1 MSSSD
6 YNYDEGGQF
15 FPFFMLTM
23 VGLVTIPLTY
33 NVLRASTDLE
43 QTASRV
49 KSDFKPKN
57 VDLIDAQRRRRKR
70 QNRKTKR
77 IIAVVL
83 GYAFMAYMIYLIA
96 VTQRTVLKMWDP
108 YDILGVSRSASE
120 REINTFYKRLS
131 LKFHPD
137 KARPNAANNETMET
151 VNDRWVEMTKAY
163 KALTDEEIRNNYLQ
177 YGNPDG
183 KQSTSIGIAL
193 PKWMVEEGNRWIVV
207 AFYGILLGIIL
218 PYTLGK
224 WWYGTQALTKDKVLH
239 ASAGNLF
246 REWKEDISEGDVV
259 AATSI
264 GDEFKE
270 SFKGPRSDAGAAKV
284 ESKVLSSSALAE
296 ADKNRLKAID
306 DPVRRKTLALLWAY
320 LARIDLGDPELEK
333 EKYDVAPTA
342 QLLNNSF
349 TSITLPFGAV
359 KALLASYHTS
369 QRIIQAVPPT
379 SSPILQLPNFTQI
392 IVEKISKFP
401 KTPMTF
407 QKFMSLPASTRRSL
421 CSDLS
426 DQKYEQAM
434 IVASQIP
441 QLVVAKAFFKVIG
454 ERVVTPGSL
463 VQMVIKARVIP
474 PGTPEKDI
482 PPINPLDLE
491 DVDPD
496 EGDLDALHGRN
507 PAKTKRK
514 KLPDGSYVE
523 NDAKE
528 GSVQPPLAHA
538 PYFAAEHA
546 PRWHIFLAE
555 SRSARISVPPFTFTS
570 FDKPIFN
577 TDAATGKITP
587 TFNIVTL
594 KCSFQAPPQVHTFPF
609 VMHLVCDSYI
619 GLDEQV
625 DVVLD
630 VRDPKEAEVVESD
643 EEISEPEEGTYQRSP
658 NSSLQQIGILIDFT
672 IDSLAGQLQAM
683 KSGGMTSSTSPT
695 TKRKVKKTSREDTF
709 AGWQGRACCADQGDS
724 DESDSDTEGEVD
736 SDTSETD
743 TETEDEDA

>member
-1 MSSSD
+1 MHPAAVMSSE

-23 VGLVTIPLTY
+23 VGLVTVPLTY
-33 NVLRASTDLE
+33 NILKPSTDLE
-43 QTASRV
+43 QTASRIQ
-49 KSDFKPKN
+49 SDFKPQN
-57 VDLIDAQRRRRKR
+57 VDLIDSQRKRRKR

-96 VTQRTVLKMWDP
+96 VTQRLVPKMWDP

-120 REINTFYKRLS
+120 REIDKFYKKLA

-137 KARPNAANNETMET
+137 KALPDAAKNETMDD

-163 KALTDEEIRNNYLQ
+163 KALTDDDIRNNYLQ

-246 REWKEDISEGDVV
+246 REWKEDISEGGVV

-264 GDEFKE
+264 GEEFKE
-270 SFKGPRSDAGAAKV
+270 SLKGARTDAGAAKI
-284 ESKVLSSSALAE
+284 ESKVLNSTVLTE
-296 ADKNRLKAID
+296 ADKERLKAID

-320 LARIDLGDPELEK
+320 LARIDLEDPELEK

-342 QLLNNSF
+342 LLLNNSF

-359 KALLASYHTS
+359 KPLLASYHTS
-369 QRIIQAVPPT
+369 QNIIQAVPP
-379 SSPILQLPNFTQI
+379 SSSSILQLPNITPSV
-392 IVEKISKFP
+392 VEKISMSTKSP
-401 KTPMTF
+401 ITL
-407 QKFMSLPASTRRSL
+407 QKFLSLPAGFRRQL

-426 DQKYEQAM
+426 EAQYTQAM
-434 IVASQIP
+434 LVASQIP
-441 QLVVAKAFFKVIG
+441 HLKVAKAFFKCVG

-463 VQMVIKARVIP
+463 VQLVVKARVIP
-474 PGTPEKDI
+474 PGTPAADI

-491 DVDPD
+491 DIDPD
-496 EGDLDALHGRN
+496 EGDLDALHGRK
-507 PAKTKRK
+507 PAKTKRRK
-514 KLPDGSYVE
+514 QPDGSYVE
-523 NDAKE
+523 DDAKE
-528 GSVQPPLAHA
+528 SSVQPPLAHA
-538 PYFAAEHA
+538 PYFAADHA
-546 PRWHIFLAE
+546 PHWHIFLAE
-555 SRSARISVPPFTFTS
+555 ARSGRISVPPFTFTS
-570 FDKPIFN
+570 FDRPIFA
-577 TDAATGKITP
+577 TDPISGKVTP
-587 TFNIVTL
+587 TFNVVTL
-594 KCSFQAPPQVHTFPF
+594 KCSFQAPPQVHAFPF
-609 VMHLVCDSYI
+609 VMHMLCDSYI
-619 GLDEQV
+619 GLDEKV

-643 EEISEPEEGTYQRSP
+643 EDISEPEEGMFLPLLPLRDPS
-658 NSSLQQIGILIDFT
+658 ILITLF
-672 IDSLAGQLQAM
+672 LQIL
-683 KSGGMTSSTSPT
+683 
-695 TKRKVKKTSREDTF
+695 
-709 AGWQGRACCADQGDS
+709 
-724 DESDSDTEGEVD
+724 
-736 SDTSETD
+736 
-743 TETEDEDA
+743 